1 MTTTD
6 PPLGVADDELLARFI
21 LFNRWVR
28 KDGTLRQDGFMPQ
41 PLDLKLSVTRHI
53 DLSDLA
59 LWQLG
64 QAVAD
69 AIPTAIPYGRA
80 DLKVV
85 DVKRQTLQVDA
96 APLPENLN
104 HANIAGWP
112 PDKPAQKIIAIE
124 LAASARFVAR

>member
-1 MTTTD
+1 M
-6 PPLGVADDELLARFI
+6 PPPPDF
-21 LFNRWVR
+21 
-28 KDGTLRQDGFMPQ
+28 
-41 PLDLKLSVTRHI
+41 KLSVTRHI

-59 LWQLG
+59 LWQIG

-69 AIPTAIPYGRA
+69 ARPAATLHGRA

>member
-6 PPLGVADDELLARFI
+6 PPLAVADDELLARFI

-28 KDGTLRQDGFMPQ
+28 KDGTLRQDGFMPL
-41 PLDLKLSVTRHI
+41 PPDFKLSVTRHI

-59 LWQLG
+59 LWQIG

-69 AIPTAIPYGRA
+69 ARPTATLYGRA
-80 DLKVV
+80 DLKAV
-85 DVKRQTLQVDA
+85 DVKSQTLRVDA
-96 APLPENLN
+96 APRPDNIY

-124 LAASARFVAR
+124 LATSARFVAR

>member
-69 AIPTAIPYGRA
+69 AIPTAILYGRA

-85 DVKRQTLQVDA
+85 DVKRQTLQVDV

>member
-1 MTTTD
+1 M
-6 PPLGVADDELLARFI
+6 PPPPDF
-21 LFNRWVR
+21 
-28 KDGTLRQDGFMPQ
+28 
-41 PLDLKLSVTRHI
+41 KLSVTRHI
-53 DLSDLA
+53 DLSVSA

-69 AIPTAIPYGRA
+69 ARPAATLHGRA
-80 DLKVV
+80 ELKVV

-96 APLPENLN
+96 APVPENLN
-104 HANIAGWP
+104 HAHIAGWP